1 MQRPYFSS
9 VKTNYINNRSVF
21 IKSGG
26 CKYDNTCATR
36 LSSALIKSNPNFKK
50 IFAGANGNKCNLHG
64 NMRGA

>member
-50 IFAGANGNKCNLHG
+50 YLQVQMEINVTCMLI
-64 NMRGA
+64 